1 MRVLLCGDVVGR
13 AGRTVIQEQLPRLRD
28 RLDLDFIV
36 VNGENAAHGFGIT
49 PKICQEFYDAGAD
62 VITTGNH
69 VWDRREIID
78 YIDGD
83 PRLLRPMNY
92 PAGTPGRGA
101 GIFDAPNGCRVL
113 VVHPMGLLYMDPLD
127 DPFKSVEAALASHR
141 LGDDVRCILVD
152 VHAETTSEKTAM
164 GHFLDGRVSMVTGT
178 HTHVPTAD
186 TRILPGGT
194 AYQTDLGMCG
204 DYDSVIGM
212 KKEAAVGR
220 FLEQDKP
227 GRLEPAT
234 GAATL
239 CAVFLETDDETG
251 LARHVAPLRTG
262 GLLAET
268 WPG

>member
-1 MRVLLCGDVVGR
+1 MRILMIGDVVGR
-13 AGRTVIQEQLPRLRD
+13 PGRRAVHQFVPALRSELG
-28 RLDLDFIV
+28 LDLV
-36 VNGENAAHGFGIT
+36 TANGENSAAGFGIT
-49 PKICQEFYDAGAD
+49 QSTAQELLDSGVD

-92 PAGTPGRGA
+92 PAGTPGRGV
-101 GIFDAPNGCRVL
+101 GVFDAPGGRRI
-113 VVHPMGLLYMDPLD
+113 VVIHPMGRLYMDPLD
-127 DPFKSVEAALASHR
+127 DPFKAVEAALADHR
-141 LGDDVRCILVD
+141 LGDTVHCILVD
-152 VHAETTSEKTAM
+152 VHAETTSEKAAM
-164 GHFLDGRVSMVTGT
+164 GQFLDGRVSMVTGT

-212 KKEAAVGR
+212 KKEAAIGR
-220 FLEQDKP
+220 FLEEDSP

-234 GAATL
+234 GEATL

-262 GLLAET
+262 GHLAET
-268 WPG
+268 WPE